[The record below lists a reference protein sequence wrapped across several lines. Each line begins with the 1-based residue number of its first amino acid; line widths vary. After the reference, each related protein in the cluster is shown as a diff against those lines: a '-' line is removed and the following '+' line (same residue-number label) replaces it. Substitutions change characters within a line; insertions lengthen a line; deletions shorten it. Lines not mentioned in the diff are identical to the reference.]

1 MRLHGMRKPSNN
13 MWGLCIRAP
22 INPNDMA
29 KKRFNN
35 YLKYATFKK
44 ELEAGNIL
52 PDSVP
57 TSRRYGLS
65 IPMGNIM
72 AMAAYPA

>member
-1 MRLHGMRKPSNN
+1 
-13 MWGLCIRAP
+13 
-22 INPNDMA
+22 MA

-52 PDSVP
+52 PDSV
-57 TSRRYGLS
+57 SYIKEIRLS

>member
-1 MRLHGMRKPSNN
+1 MGGFVSEP
-13 MWGLCIRAP
+13 P

-52 PDSVP
+52 PDSVSYIKEIRAIY
-57 TSRRYGLS
+57 THGEY
-65 IPMGNIM
+65 
-72 AMAAYPA
+72 

>member
-1 MRLHGMRKPSNN
+1 MGGFVSEP
-13 MWGLCIRAP
+13 P

-52 PDSVP
+52 PDSV
-57 TSRRYGLS
+57 SYIKE